1 MPPQDANP
9 TPSFGGFGLS
19 NEFGTSVSISGE
31 TLAVGA
37 PRDDHNVT
45 TTGSAYV
52 YVRSGTTWSQQQKI
66 TAADGSQDDNFGASV
81 SLSGDTVAVGANRD
95 ADNGSGSG
103 SGSAYVY
110 TRTGTT
116 WTQQQKLTAG
126 DGATGYIFGTSV
138 ALDVSTLLVGSPGNL
153 TSTGAAYV
161 YTRSGTTWTQ
171 QQKLTAVD
179 GAISDS
185 FGGSVSLSGETAVVG
200 TPLSDALATD
210 SGAAYAFLRTGTTWG
225 LEQKVVAQDAAAD
238 DNNGYSVAVSGNTL
252 AVGAPGTNPKG
263 NDSGS
268 VDILE
273 RTGPEEV
280 EHRQKLTAGDGAPG
294 DRFGASVDVDLPN
307 LLVGAPGTSTNA
319 STGSAYVFT
328 RGTTTTTDLIVD
340 IDAVTNLADNKIS
353 VNLPAGTYTLAVV
366 GPDKGG
372 AYTAWNAWGFVS
384 GCPGLPDG
392 SGCGTGWLTYHTFS
406 SSLGE
411 QVLESNGRFETPE
424 QALAAVTD
432 GTVVTLPTAET
443 VQFWIPDFFPAP
455 ENLAGVSV
463 RILATTAWR
472 EQQKLIAS
480 DGQTGDD
487 FGSSVGLSGSY
498 AVVGAPDNGTSTGAA
513 YVFYRTGTSTWSQL
527 QKLTATD
534 GEEGD
539 SFGTSVAVSGDTAV
553 VGAPDNASSTG
564 AAYVL
569 KRNGTSTWSQLQKL
583 TGSDGQVGDKFG
595 SSIAISGDRLVVGA
609 PDHMTSTGA
618 AYVFRTGSPW
628 AQEAKLTDSA
638 GVTGDSF
645 GSSVAVRDG
654 QIVIGSPGTDGSGAD
669 SGSAHLFWYDGSTW
683 VNVFELTATDGA
695 AGDSSGSSVAIDGG
709 TSVVGAPH
717 VNVDGLSNVGRV
729 QLHLAPFSDLSVVKS
744 PSPGFVLIGDTLTY
758 TITVTNNGPETSTE
772 VVIQDALPANLSYVS
787 STASLGTCSE
797 SGGTVTCDIGDL
809 GVGVSAQVTIHTTVI
824 AEGPVN
830 NTAQAYGSVF
840 DPSLTN
846 NTSTSFTT
854 AFLLTP
860 VPSLSWLGL
869 VALAAALGGA
879 SYLGM
884 RRRRPS
890 TA

>member
-1 MPPQDANP
+1 
-9 TPSFGGFGLS
+9 
-19 NEFGTSVSISGE
+19 
-31 TLAVGA
+31 
-37 PRDDHNVT
+37 
-45 TTGSAYV
+45 
-52 YVRSGTTWSQQQKI
+52 
-66 TAADGSQDDNFGASV
+66 
-81 SLSGDTVAVGANRD
+81 
-95 ADNGSGSG
+95 
-103 SGSAYVY
+103 
-110 TRTGTT
+110 
-116 WTQQQKLTAG
+116 
-126 DGATGYIFGTSV
+126 
-138 ALDVSTLLVGSPGNL
+138 
-153 TSTGAAYV
+153 
-161 YTRSGTTWTQ
+161 
-171 QQKLTAVD
+171 
-179 GAISDS
+179 
-185 FGGSVSLSGETAVVG
+185 
-200 TPLSDALATD
+200 
-210 SGAAYAFLRTGTTWG
+210 
-225 LEQKVVAQDAAAD
+225 
-238 DNNGYSVAVSGNTL
+238 
-252 AVGAPGTNPKG
+252 
-263 NDSGS
+263 
-268 VDILE
+268 
-273 RTGPEEV
+273 
-280 EHRQKLTAGDGAPG
+280 
-294 DRFGASVDVDLPN
+294 
-307 LLVGAPGTSTNA
+307 
-319 STGSAYVFT
+319 
-328 RGTTTTTDLIVD
+328 
-340 IDAVTNLADNKIS
+340 
-353 VNLPAGTYTLAVV
+353 
-366 GPDKGG
+366 
-372 AYTAWNAWGFVS
+372 
-384 GCPGLPDG
+384 
-392 SGCGTGWLTYHTFS
+392 
-406 SSLGE
+406 
-411 QVLESNGRFETPE
+411 
-424 QALAAVTD
+424 
-432 GTVVTLPTAET
+432 
-443 VQFWIPDFFPAP
+443 
-455 ENLAGVSV
+455 
-463 RILATTAWR
+463 
-472 EQQKLIAS
+472 
-480 DGQTGDD
+480 
-487 FGSSVGLSGSY
+487 
-498 AVVGAPDNGTSTGAA
+498 
-513 YVFYRTGTSTWSQL
+513 
-527 QKLTATD
+527 
-534 GEEGD
+534 
-539 SFGTSVAVSGDTAV
+539 
-553 VGAPDNASSTG
+553 
-564 AAYVL
+564 
-569 KRNGTSTWSQLQKL
+569 
-583 TGSDGQVGDKFG
+583 
-595 SSIAISGDRLVVGA
+595 
-609 PDHMTSTGA
+609 MTSTGA